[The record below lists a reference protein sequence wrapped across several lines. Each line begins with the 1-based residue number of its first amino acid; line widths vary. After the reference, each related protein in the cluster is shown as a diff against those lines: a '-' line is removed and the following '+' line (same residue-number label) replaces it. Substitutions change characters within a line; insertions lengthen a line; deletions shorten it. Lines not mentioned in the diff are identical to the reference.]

1 MSVHILKIMQTL
13 ERDFDLTEII
23 EGEEI
28 MGPSP
33 FGRHQMIISN
43 LNYIIQHYVK
53 AKPIGHV
60 YFAPLDVIFEEEI
73 NRLQP
78 DILFIRKENMSIFQ
92 DWVRGVPDMICEVVS
107 PGTYVRDTAV
117 KRAIYEKYRVPE
129 YWIVIP
135 ELSAIEILI
144 IENNKYK
151 THSFAE
157 IEGVVTSKVIDGL
170 EVNIKEVFE

>member
-1 MSVHILKIMQTL
+1 METL
-13 ERDFDLTEII
+13 ERDLDLTEII

-33 FGRHQMIISN
+33 FGKHQRIISN

-53 AKPIGHV
+53 EKTIGYV
-60 YFAPLDVIFEEEI
+60 YFAPLDVIFEDEI

-78 DILFIRKENMSIFQ
+78 DLLFIRKENMGIFQ
-92 DWVRGVPDMICEVVS
+92 DWVRGVPDMVCEVVS
-107 PGTYVRDTAV
+107 SGTYVRDTAV

-135 ELSAIEILI
+135 EFNAVEILI
-144 IENNKYK
+144 IEDGNYK
-151 THSFAE
+151 TYSFAE
-157 IEGVVTSKVIDGL
+157 LEGVVKSKVIDGL
-170 EVNIKEVFE
+170 EVNIKDVFE